1 MSQKSPTIQLTEAGF
16 AKLQKELDELEKN
29 KRPAAVDRL
38 SQARSMGDL
47 SENSDY
53 HQAKEQLEFID
64 GRIVELESVLN
75 QAVIVKSGHSKKEV
89 EVGAQ
94 VKVSIKGSQHTF
106 NIVGEWEADPKE
118 KKISHESPLGKAFA
132 YTINHWTGLILFLE
146 DGRLEID
153 NNHTEREIKPFVI
166 ARKGFLFADSV
177 GGAHALA
184 MHFSI
189 LRSAIANKLEQYRY
203 YVHILKNIP
212 HCKTVEDYEKLL
224 PWNITFDGEEK

>member
-118 KKISHESPLGKAFA
+118 KKISHESPLGKALIGKKVGEVVEVDA
-132 YTINHWTGLILFLE
+132 PAGKVEYTILGIE
-146 DGRLEID
+146 
-153 NNHTEREIKPFVI
+153 
-166 ARKGFLFADSV
+166 
-177 GGAHALA
+177 
-184 MHFSI
+184 
-189 LRSAIANKLEQYRY
+189 
-203 YVHILKNIP
+203 
-212 HCKTVEDYEKLL
+212 
-224 PWNITFDGEEK
+224 